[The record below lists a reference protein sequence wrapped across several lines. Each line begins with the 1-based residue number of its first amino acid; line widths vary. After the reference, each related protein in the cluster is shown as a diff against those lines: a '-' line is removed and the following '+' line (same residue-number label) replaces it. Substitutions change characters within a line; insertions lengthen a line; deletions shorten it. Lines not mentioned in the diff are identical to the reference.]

1 MTSFAREL
9 IYDLVVCGGGASGSA
24 IAQKFTRHLG
34 YGKVCVIEP
43 SENHFYQ
50 PMWTLIGGGHKGSVL
65 INNSVLSFIKTF
77 TIEWNYFVI

>member
-1 MTSFAREL
+1 MTSIARAR

-34 YGKVCVIEP
+34 NGKVCVIEP
-43 SENHFYQ
+43 SEMHFYQ

-65 INNSVLSFIKTF
+65 INNYVLILIKII
-77 TIEWNYFVI
+77 TIVCNHFVI